1 MIFSVKNPVATSG
14 TSAEVA
20 WWLRTDSVKELW
32 EINEVIQIQIW
43 GLWVVCEFDTS
54 TSWMWD
60 FSSLY
65 WLSSP
70 PGAPLSCRLARKKS
84 LASCSPQ
91 DEPGRAIPWG
101 QDYDVSMVLGD
112 KWLFWSNLLGK
123 NVPNHHS
130 MYYVCS
136 GSEARTVYFFRR
148 IVNRDPIV

>member
-1 MIFSVKNPVATSG
+1 MKFSVKNPVATSG
-14 TSAEVA
+14 TSTEVA

-43 GLWVVCEFDTS
+43 GLWVFCEFDTS

-70 PGAPLSCRLARKKS
+70 RGAPLSCRLARKKS

-101 QDYDVSMVLGD
+101 QGYDVSRVWGD
-112 KWLFWSNLLGK
+112 DEPQNDLFWSNLLEK
-123 NVPNHHS
+123 KS
-130 MYYVCS
+130 QSTILCIMYVVAQKLGLFIS
-136 GSEARTVYFFRR
+136 SEG
-148 IVNRDPIV
+148 